1 MESSFGSAELMSGG
15 GAIKEEHFTISKIT
29 NKQTAKHLNHNLIHA
44 HRHLDAHTQTH
55 MQASD
60 EKKSSAT

>member
-1 MESSFGSAELMSGG
+1 MSGG